1 MVAPLHSPR
10 RFAPLVPEP
19 MDRLDTPDASPKV
32 DWLWHGLIARGNITL
47 FTSQWKAG
55 KTTLLTGLLQT
66 FAGGGSVPWG
76 RLAAMLGA
84 VLVVGLLAAG
94 AAVVASVRTPIVQ
107 GLRRE

>member
-1 MVAPLHSPR
+1 VLLRNVWER
-10 RFAPLVPEP
+10 RSELALLRAVGYRLGTLNRLVFVENA
-19 MDRLDTPDASPKV
+19 LLLLLGLGAGV
-32 DWLWHGLIARGNITL
+32 LAALIAI
-47 FTSQWKAG
+47 APHV
-55 KTTLLTGLLQT
+55 
-66 FAGGGSVPWG
+66 AGGGSVPWG